1 MSDAEPFFDTNVVLY
16 LLSADTAKA
25 NRSETLLA
33 EGGVVSVQVLNE
45 IASVARRKLAMAWSD
60 VNDVLA
66 QVRAVC
72 RVEALTVETHERGL
86 GLAERHNLS
95 IYDAMILASALG
107 AGCSVIYTEDL
118 QNGQE
123 VDDKLTIL
131 NPFYPQRETRT

>member
-1 MSDAEPFFDTNVVLY
+1 MNDAEPFFDTNVVLY

-25 NRSETLLA
+25 DRAETLLA

-45 IASVARRKLAMAWSD
+45 VASVARRKLAMTWSD
-60 VNDVLA
+60 VNDILA

-72 RVEALTVETHERGL
+72 RVEALTVNTHTRGI
-86 GLAERHNLS
+86 GLAERLNLS

-123 VDDKLTIL
+123 IEGELTIR
-131 NPFYPQRETRT
+131 NPFSPAGSGR